1 MDWSV
6 RVSEEDEK
14 RGSKILRDQSIFPR
28 NSLYLFVV
36 IFKEF
41 FFFLNCHERN
51 INKVVQNGFVT
62 RYVLCIGI
70 DNTLISVRGNIF
82 MRVLV
87 VDLYP

>member
-1 MDWSV
+1 MKK
-6 RVSEEDEK
+6 EDRKFYEI
-14 RGSKILRDQSIFPR
+14 SPFSQR

-62 RYVLCIGI
+62 RYVLE
-70 DNTLISVRGNIF
+70 LIILLSRLEEIF
-82 MRVLV
+82 LCEF
-87 VDLYP
+87 

>member
-6 RVSEEDEK
+6 RVSEKDEK

-36 IFKEF
+36 IFKKF

>member
-1 MDWSV
+1 MKK
-6 RVSEEDEK
+6 EDRKFYEI
-14 RGSKILRDQSIFPR
+14 SPFSQR

-70 DNTLISVRGNIF
+70 DNTFISVRGNIF